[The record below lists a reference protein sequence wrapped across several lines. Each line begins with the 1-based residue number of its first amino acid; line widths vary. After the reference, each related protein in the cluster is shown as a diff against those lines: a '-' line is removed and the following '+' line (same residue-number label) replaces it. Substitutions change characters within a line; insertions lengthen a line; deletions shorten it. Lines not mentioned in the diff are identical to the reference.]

1 MRLPDSNRHAA
12 RQQCRQTR
20 LAEGGVAAID
30 LCECGVVQI
39 HVGAVTLRMAPC
51 ALGEFIATLERAVAE
66 RAALQEADPAS
77 EAPPLL
83 GRGNRGQA

>member
-1 MRLPDSNRHAA
+1 MRLPESNGHPA
-12 RQQCRQTR
+12 RPPCRQIR
-20 LAEGGVAAID
+20 LAEGGVAAVD
-30 LCECGVVQI
+30 LCDCGVLQI

-51 ALGEFIATLERAVAE
+51 ALSEFIATLERAVAE
-66 RAALQEADPAS
+66 RAVLEDSDRAP